1 MILRKIYLYAK
12 DLSESKYE
20 FLIKKRQDAGIKH
33 FNDPKVLIE
42 CSNTMDDAYEDTG
55 DYNTT
60 RKGKSLVAFDD
71 MIVDIMSNKVFQAI
85 IVKKLFIRCIKLNI

>member
-1 MILRKIYLYAK
+1 
-12 DLSESKYE
+12 
-20 FLIKKRQDAGIKH
+20 
-33 FNDPKVLIE
+33 
-42 CSNTMDDAYEDTG
+42 MDDAYEDTG

-71 MIVDIMSNKVFQAI
+71 MIVDVMSNKVFQAI